1 MACTQNLGV
10 RRGALLASTIVPS
23 TGDSRRIAEVLPLSQ
38 PKIKPNTVPGLLP
51 AFSHM
56 GPVAPVHD
64 TWLWFQSNNFA
75 GGSPFASLTKC

>member
-38 PKIKPNTVPGLLP
+38 PKIKPN
-51 AFSHM
+51 
-56 GPVAPVHD
+56 PVHD